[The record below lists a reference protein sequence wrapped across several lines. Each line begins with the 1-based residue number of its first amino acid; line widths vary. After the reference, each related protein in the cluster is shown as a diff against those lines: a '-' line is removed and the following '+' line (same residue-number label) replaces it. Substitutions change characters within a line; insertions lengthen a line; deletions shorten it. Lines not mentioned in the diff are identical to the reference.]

1 MTKIIEIKDIMKLL
15 PHRYPFLLI
24 DRVLDYNAG
33 KDIVCL
39 KNVTVNEEFFCGH
52 FPGNPVM
59 PGVLMI
65 EACAQATAILAF
77 QTMKDRG
84 EDIEDGLFLFAGI
97 DKARFKKPVVP
108 GDQLII
114 SATVEFCRQSIWK
127 TSAKVTVDDKVACQA
142 GLMAAYAK
150 NTDAK

>member
-24 DRVLDYNAG
+24 DRVLNYNIG

-39 KNVTVNEEFFCGH
+39 KNVTSNEEFFCGH

-65 EACAQATAILAF
+65 ESCAQATAILAF

-84 EDIEDGLFLFAGI
+84 EDTEDGLFLFAGI
-97 DKARFKKPVVP
+97 DKARFKKP
-108 GDQLII
+108 
-114 SATVEFCRQSIWK
+114 
-127 TSAKVTVDDKVACQA
+127 
-142 GLMAAYAK
+142 
-150 NTDAK
+150 

>member
-59 PGVLMI
+59 PGVLMV
-65 EACAQATAILAF
+65 EACAQATVMLAF
-77 QTMKDRG
+77 QTMKDQG
-84 EDIEDGLFLFAGI
+84 EDVENGLFLFAGI
-97 DKARFKKPVVP
+97 DKARFKKPVIP
-108 GDQLII
+108 GDQLEIYASI
-114 SATVEFCRQSIWK
+114 ESYRQSVWK
-127 TSAKVTVDDKVACQA
+127 TSAKVTVDGKLVCQA

-150 NTDAK
+150 NTE

>member
-24 DRVLDYNAG
+24 DRMLDYNAG

-39 KNVTVNEEFFCGH
+39 KNVTMNEEFFCGH

-59 PGVLMI
+59 PGVMMI

-114 SATVEFCRQSIWK
+114 SATVESCRQSVWK
-127 TSAKVTVDDKVACQA
+127 TSAKVTVDDKVVCQA